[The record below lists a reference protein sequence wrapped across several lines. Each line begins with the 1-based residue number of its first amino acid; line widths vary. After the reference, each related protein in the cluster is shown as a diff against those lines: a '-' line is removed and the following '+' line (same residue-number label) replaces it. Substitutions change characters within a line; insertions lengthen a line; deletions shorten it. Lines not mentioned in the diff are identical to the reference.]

1 MLEGWYLDELLWGSP
16 ELTLEVGHLP
26 GLAIV
31 YRLRTGSHGPVK
43 YWVFPLKMVIFHSYV
58 SLPEGTSYFQV
69 SDCSRFL
76 WGLICSILV
85 LFCWCSSQCLGFSPF
100 PLKNHRHIK
109 SVWHTLTH
117 NIYLSYAMLFYALLC
132 YAIFSWP
139 NPILSF
145 FLSYL
150 IFPILFILSE
160 SDPSYPFLSYLSFLI
175 FLSCPS

>member
-1 MLEGWYLDELLWGSP
+1 MLPGFYRYGNGSKPWYLVNPKIAGKWMF
-16 ELTLEVGHLP
+16 
-26 GLAIV
+26 I
-31 YRLRTGSHGPVK
+31 
-43 YWVFPLKMVIFHSYV
+43 PLKMVSIGIDPY
-58 SLPEGTSYFQV
+58 PYSYFIFPGFWLFQIFV
-69 SDCSRFL
+69 
-76 WGLICSILV
+76 GLICSMLV

-109 SVWHTLTH
+109 SAWHTLTH

-132 YAIFSWP
+132 YAIFSWPILCYAVLSYP